1 MDAIALL
8 PETREAADC
17 CSFQS
22 NSSHHRTVPSCP
34 DNSRSGNCHS
44 DNHCCLASF
53 SLLLLF
59 GPKKPHRWFCLHCG
73 FWLGFFCMKQFSKCP
88 VGLLAGLGIVQ
99 EEQCGQCPGC
109 CLAPCSE
116 EYLFPTLCMQYSC
129 KYTLLLLANIQGMI
143 HAVFQIIP
151 SMSAVGYS
159 FPFWHLYVNFF
170 SALKLLVFTCAFS
183 DFPCVD
189 LEGWAI
195 LSHGY
200 WSEFNICLARP
211 VIIFVG
217 LGGEVNVCGMTLYP
231 LGSM

>member
-1 MDAIALL
+1 MEIVGAIALL
-8 PETREAADC
+8 PETQEAVDC
-17 CSFQS
+17 RLLQS

-34 DNSRSGNCHS
+34 GNSKSGNCHKDS
-44 DNHCCLASF
+44 HCCLASF

-59 GPKKPHRWFCLHCG
+59 GPKKPDRWYSLHCG
-73 FWLGFFCMKQFSKCP
+73 FWLFFLVGFFLHKAVFQMSCWPSF
-88 VGLLAGLGIVQ
+88 LAGLGIVQ
-99 EEQCGQCPGC
+99 KEQCGQCPGC

-116 EYLFPTLCMQYSC
+116 EYLFPTVCMQYSC

-189 LEGWAI
+189 LEG
-195 LSHGY
+195 
-200 WSEFNICLARP
+200 
-211 VIIFVG
+211 
-217 LGGEVNVCGMTLYP
+217 
-231 LGSM
+231 